1 MEMKPQ
7 TSSLPLFTRFKLF
20 LGRTLVNIGLHKD
33 GTIDK
38 RFRHLIDFKSQAN
51 STPVDGVSS
60 YDVSID
66 PCWFRVFVPD
76 VSTDKLPVI
85 VYYHG
90 GGFALYGPDSTLFD
104 ELCRRF
110 ASMIP
115 AIVVSASY
123 RLTPEHRYPSQYED
137 GINVL
142 KFLDDEN
149 NRKNLPE
156 KADLQRCFVSGDSSG
171 GNIAHHVCIEASKI
185 KFQQLKVIGLVAL
198 QPFFGGEERTSS
210 ELSPENELGV
220 TLKQTDAF
228 WNMFMPLSGLAD
240 GTWDRDNKVINVSG
254 PRAEDI
260 SGLDFPATLVVVGG
274 RDILQ
279 DWQRKYYRWLKKYG
293 KEAFLEEYEYMFHT
307 FYIFTELDEATHVIY
322 VIKNFVH
329 KQMNMIA
336 H

>member
-76 VSTDKLPVI
+76 VTADKLPVI

-149 NRKNLPE
+149 NRKNLPA

-171 GNIAHHVCIEASKI
+171 ANIAHHVCIEASKI
-185 KFQQLKVIGLVAL
+185 KFQQLKVIGLVTL
-198 QPFFGGEERTSS
+198 QPFFGGEERAAS
-210 ELSPENELGV
+210 ELSSENRLG
-220 TLKQTDAF
+220 LHLNQTDYYWNIFQPIAGDEIGKVVKIPNEQNTEIAKEEQAF
-228 WNMFMPLSGLAD
+228 WVKEDEDCSHITIMEAKILSNAIMAID
-240 GTWDRDNKVINVSG
+240 SGTEVRLLVST
-254 PRAEDI
+254 I
-260 SGLDFPATLVVVGG
+260 S
-274 RDILQ
+274 
-279 DWQRKYYRWLKKYG
+279 
-293 KEAFLEEYEYMFHT
+293 
-307 FYIFTELDEATHVIY
+307 
-322 VIKNFVH
+322 
-329 KQMNMIA
+329 
-336 H
+336 